1 MELRQLRYFAAIAA
15 ERSFT
20 KAAEK
25 LHISQPPLSQQMSNL
40 EQELGVRLLV
50 RTSRSVELSEAG
62 RVFLPHVLTVLER
75 LEEGRAQLARVARGL
90 EGRVTVGL
98 TGSHFLGPLPRF
110 IQAFR
115 QQRPRVEV
123 VLLEMA
129 PVDQFTALGDRGID
143 LCFSRGIPDTPVF
156 ASDLLWRDTPVVV
169 LPPGHP
175 LAGREGL
182 RLAELRDEDFV
193 FFRLGSS
200 LFVDAIHGACIFAR
214 FEPRIVQQVVEV
226 SAVLN
231 LVAAGLGCR
240 WCRGRSRRSARNR
253 SRSVRWWRS
262 RRRRGSRPTSS
273 WCAARTRSA
282 PRCWRWRTPCAIGP
296 HAAEAAD
303 GGAARGL

>member
-40 EQELGVRLLV
+40 EQELGVRLLA

-62 RVFLPHVLTVLER
+62 RVFLPHVVTVLER

-143 LCFSRGIPDTPVF
+143 LCFSRGIPDTPAF

-231 LVAAGLGCR
+231 LVAAGLGVSVVPGSIAAQRAESVAICPLVEEPQAPR
-240 WCRGRSRRSARNR
+240 ISADVFLVRRKDEERAAVLALADALRD
-253 SRSVRWWRS
+253 W
-262 RRRRGSRPTSS
+262 
-273 WCAARTRSA
+273 AARR
-282 PRCWRWRTPCAIGP
+282 
-296 HAAEAAD
+296 
-303 GGAARGL
+303 

>member
-62 RVFLPHVLTVLER
+62 RVFLPHVVTVLER

-231 LVAAGLGCR
+231 LVAAGLGVSVVPGSIAAQRAESVAICPLVEEPQAPR
-240 WCRGRSRRSARNR
+240 ISADVFLVRRKDEERAAVLALADALRD
-253 SRSVRWWRS
+253 W
-262 RRRRGSRPTSS
+262 
-273 WCAARTRSA
+273 AARR
-282 PRCWRWRTPCAIGP
+282 
-296 HAAEAAD
+296 
-303 GGAARGL
+303 

>member
-231 LVAAGLGCR
+231 LVAAGLGVSVVPGSIAAQRAESVAICPLVEEPQAPR
-240 WCRGRSRRSARNR
+240 ISADVFLVRRKDEERAAVLALADALRD
-253 SRSVRWWRS
+253 W
-262 RRRRGSRPTSS
+262 
-273 WCAARTRSA
+273 AARR
-282 PRCWRWRTPCAIGP
+282 
-296 HAAEAAD
+296 
-303 GGAARGL
+303 

>member
-62 RVFLPHVLTVLER
+62 RVFLPHVVTVLER

-143 LCFSRGIPDTPVF
+143 LCFSRGIPDTPAF

-231 LVAAGLGCR
+231 LVAAGLGVSVVPGSIAAQRAESVAICLLVEEPQAPR
-240 WCRGRSRRSARNR
+240 ISADVFLVRRKDEERAAVLALADALRD
-253 SRSVRWWRS
+253 W
-262 RRRRGSRPTSS
+262 
-273 WCAARTRSA
+273 AARR
-282 PRCWRWRTPCAIGP
+282 
-296 HAAEAAD
+296 
-303 GGAARGL
+303 

>member
-25 LHISQPPLSQQMSNL
+25 LHISQPPLSQQISNL

-62 RVFLPHVLTVLER
+62 RVFLPHVVTVLER
-75 LEEGRAQLARVARGL
+75 LKEGRAQLARVARGL

-115 QQRPRVEV
+115 QERPRVEV

-143 LCFSRGIPDTPVF
+143 LCFSRGIPDTPAF
-156 ASDLLWRDTPVVV
+156 ESDLLWRDTPVVV
-169 LPPGHP
+169 LPLGHP
-175 LAGREGL
+175 LAGRAGL

-231 LVAAGLGCR
+231 LVAAGLGVSVVPGSIAAQRTESVAICPLVEEPQAPR
-240 WCRGRSRRSARNR
+240 ISADVFLVRRKDEERAAVLALSDALRD
-253 SRSVRWWRS
+253 W
-262 RRRRGSRPTSS
+262 
-273 WCAARTRSA
+273 AARR
-282 PRCWRWRTPCAIGP
+282 
-296 HAAEAAD
+296 
-303 GGAARGL
+303 